1 MSYRAEPEALR
12 AAGRKAV
19 LAGEQAEQV
28 RLGDPATDIA
38 EAMPGGKSEGAAK
51 RVAQSWQRT
60 LKTWGGDARAHGE
73 ALTSSGDEY
82 ERGDRDGAR
91 GIDSAGR

>member
-1 MSYRAEPEALR
+1 MGYRAEPEALR

-28 RLGDPATDIA
+28 RLGDPALDIA
-38 EAMPGGKSEGAAK
+38 EAMPGGKSEDAAK

-60 LKTWGGDARAHGE
+60 LKTWGGDARDHGE
-73 ALTSSGDEY
+73 ALAGAADEY
-82 ERGDRDGAR
+82 ERGDRENAR
-91 GIDSAGR
+91 GIDAAGR